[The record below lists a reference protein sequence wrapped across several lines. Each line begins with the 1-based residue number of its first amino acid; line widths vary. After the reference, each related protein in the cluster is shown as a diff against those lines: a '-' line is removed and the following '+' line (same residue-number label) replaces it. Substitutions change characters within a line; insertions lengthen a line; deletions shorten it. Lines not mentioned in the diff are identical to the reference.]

1 MTTHRRDEL
10 IPAITNVLEIKHGRI
25 TRAETLTPTLSQ
37 RERESEGRFVPIT
50 NYKLREAQP
59 FLINIVNASVA
70 LDEGAKVVLHKV
82 TWRMNEGE
90 HWMIVGDNGVGKSTL
105 LKLILGDLWPAQGG
119 EIERFGRSDFKN
131 VWEIKQRIGYAS
143 AELQARYH
151 HDLTAEQVIAT
162 GFSASVGWL
171 QRTTKAQDKRVQAM
185 IDLFGLRDLARRSI
199 LEMSYGQAR
208 KVLVARAL
216 VAQPRIVI
224 LDEVFDGLDAQFR
237 AELTAILE
245 NIASPLPSMRE
256 GTGVGVNI
264 LLVTHHEADCLPC
277 ITHRMHIERGRLTY
291 QERRMPAPLPH
302 GEGLGVG
309 R

>member
-1 MTTHRRDEL
+1 
-10 IPAITNVLEIKHGRI
+10 
-25 TRAETLTPTLSQ
+25 
-37 RERESEGRFVPIT
+37 
-50 NYKLREAQP
+50 
-59 FLINIVNASVA
+59 
-70 LDEGAKVVLHKV
+70 
-82 TWRMNEGE
+82 
-90 HWMIVGDNGVGKSTL
+90 
-105 LKLILGDLWPAQGG
+105 
-119 EIERFGRSDFKN
+119 
-131 VWEIKQRIGYAS
+131 
-143 AELQARYH
+143 
-151 HDLTAEQVIAT
+151 
-162 GFSASVGWL
+162 
-171 QRTTKAQDKRVQAM
+171 
-185 IDLFGLRDLARRSI
+185 
-199 LEMSYGQAR
+199 
-208 KVLVARAL
+208 VLVARAL